1 MVPVSSDAEEVSVE
15 TVVVSVVV
23 SAEETVVSD
32 SVLLSLTVVSL
43 EEVSVSGAE
52 VVVSVSVVS
61 VVSAGVVVVVSG
73 LSLSYSY
80 TRVTELY
87 VVVMSVPLAASFS
100 EDAHQLCSSAEV
112 SLQKP
117 AIVVDFSSTTMV
129 Y

>member
-1 MVPVSSDAEEVSVE
+1 ME

-112 SLQKP
+112 SLQEP
-117 AIVVDFSSTTMV
+117 VIVVDFSSTTMV